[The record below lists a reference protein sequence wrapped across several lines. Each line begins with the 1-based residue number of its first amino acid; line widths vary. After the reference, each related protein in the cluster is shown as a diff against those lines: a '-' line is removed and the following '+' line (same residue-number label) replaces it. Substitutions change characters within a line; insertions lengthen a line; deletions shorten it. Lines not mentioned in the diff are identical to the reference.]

1 MNHIVNYNLHT
12 HTYRCNHASGT
23 DEEYVLA
30 SPNQN
35 FYDGNYKQL
44 STNGILKFK

>member
-1 MNHIVNYNLHT
+1 MMTIKHNYHT
-12 HTYRCNHASGT
+12 HTYRCDHADGT

-35 FYDGNYKQL
+35 FYDEQYNL
-44 STNGILKFK
+44 ISENGILKF